1 MLESFFQNAQDI
13 GAIMQIVP
21 EIPKL
26 AKNMSSTIGLV
37 FSGAKEKKIRDNG
50 NLNAKLK
57 ELDLDFE

>member
-1 MLESFFQNAQDI
+1 
-13 GAIMQIVP
+13 MQIVP